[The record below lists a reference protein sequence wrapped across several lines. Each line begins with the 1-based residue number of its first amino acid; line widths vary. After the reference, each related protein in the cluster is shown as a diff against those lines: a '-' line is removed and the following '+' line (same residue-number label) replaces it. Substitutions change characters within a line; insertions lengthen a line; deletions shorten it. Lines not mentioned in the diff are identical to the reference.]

1 MPEHRKLVAILAA
14 DVVGYSK
21 LAASDEERTLAR
33 LRALRSDLIDP
44 IIAVHNGRVVK
55 RTGDGAIVEFRS
67 VVDAVRSAVEVQNG
81 MVERNAGLSPERRI
95 EFRIGIHVGD
105 VVEESDGDLMGDG
118 VNIAA
123 RLEGVAKPGG
133 ICLTE
138 DAYRQVRGKL
148 DLAVNDLGPTVL
160 KNIAEPIKV
169 YSLEVGARSPTTLLP
184 QPEPATSAPAQ
195 LPLPDKPSI
204 AVLPFQNM
212 SGDPEQEYFADG
224 MVEDIITGLSRIKW
238 LFVIARNSSFVYKGK
253 AVDVRQVGRELGVRY
268 VVEGAVRKAGN
279 RLRITAQLLEAET
292 GAHLWADRY
301 DGKLEDVFDLQDQIT
316 EKVVGIVEPSLQRS
330 EIEHARRKRPENLEA
345 YDLYLRALPHMAS
358 VMPADAR
365 IAAGFL
371 EDALKL
377 DPDYAAAHA
386 FLAWCH
392 EICFMRGGFSEADK
406 IAGLQHAH
414 IAIESGTD
422 DATALSVAAFVIA
435 WLSEDQRTA
444 LSAIER
450 ALSLNPSSAT
460 ALYWGSLINSF
471 HNGNFAAAT
480 AYANRALRLS
490 PFDQV
495 AFCAHAALAH
505 AAVHEGRYDDAAS
518 CFAKAVQNNPRFSF
532 LYFLQAIVLVLAGRI
547 GEARPIVEQG
557 LKLEPGVRIREV
569 LERAMHYR
577 PLTEKYL
584 QGARL
589 LGLPE

>member
-1 MPEHRKLVAILAA
+1 
-14 DVVGYSK
+14 
-21 LAASDEERTLAR
+21 
-33 LRALRSDLIDP
+33 
-44 IIAVHNGRVVK
+44 
-55 RTGDGAIVEFRS
+55 
-67 VVDAVRSAVEVQNG
+67 VQNG
-81 MVERNAGLSPERRI
+81 MVERNAGLPRERRI
-95 EFRIGIHVGD
+95 EFRIGIHLGD

-118 VNIAA
+118 VNVAA

-133 ICLTE
+133 ICLSE

-148 DLAVNDLGPTVL
+148 ELAFNDLGPTML
-160 KNIAEPIKV
+160 KNIAEPIRI
-169 YSLEVGARSPTTLLP
+169 YSLEDATHPPTTSLS
-184 QPEPATSAPAQ
+184 QPEPATTAPVR
-195 LPLPDKPSI
+195 LPLPNKPSI
-204 AVLPFQNM
+204 AVLPFQNI

-268 VVEGAVRKAGN
+268 VLEGAVRKGGN

-330 EIEHARRKRPENLEA
+330 EIEHSRRKRPENLEA
-345 YDLYLRALPHMAS
+345 YDLYLRAVPHMVS

-386 FLAWCH
+386 LLAWCH

-406 IAGLQHAH
+406 MAGLRHAR
-414 IAIESGTD
+414 IAIGSGTD
-422 DATALSVAAFVIA
+422 DATALAVAAFVIA

-444 LSAIER
+444 LSVIER
-450 ALSLNPSSAT
+450 ALSLNPSST
-460 ALYWGSLINSF
+460 MALYWGSLINAF
-471 HNGNFAAAT
+471 HTGDFASAT
-480 AYANRALRLS
+480 TYANRALRLS

-495 AFCAHAALAH
+495 AFCAHAALANV
-505 AAVHEGRYDDAAS
+505 AAHEERYDEAAL

-532 LYFLQAIVLVLAGRI
+532 LYFLQAIVLALAGRVE
-547 GEARPIVEQG
+547 EARPIVEQG
-557 LKLEPGVRIREV
+557 LELEPGVRIREI
-569 LERAMHYR
+569 LERAIHYR
-577 PLTEKYL
+577 PLTEKFL
-584 QGARL
+584 QGAHL